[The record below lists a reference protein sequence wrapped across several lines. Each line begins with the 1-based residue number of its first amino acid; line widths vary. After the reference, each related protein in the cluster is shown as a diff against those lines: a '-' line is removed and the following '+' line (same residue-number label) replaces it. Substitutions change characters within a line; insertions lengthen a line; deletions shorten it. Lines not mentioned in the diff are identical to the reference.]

1 MFNHRALP
9 SRLKKLVILALFAG
23 LLLPVG
29 NRTTRA
35 HAETETEA
43 EATDLTQQCEIT
55 LPERSESFL
64 YRFSDNRY
72 NSRVSFTKEEA
83 LTIAVPSEAA
93 GLYVAWYTAPESAV
107 VETLDSAGSVLSSIA
122 ASTELLNDYY
132 VLPKDCASVRISGE
146 KAFAISELRVYDT
159 ETPPDEL
166 AIMTAQKTQPEV
178 MLILAHTADEAYY
191 FGSLLPYCRSEDVA
205 VVFLMSYSREAQ
217 QQAIELQYSLGS
229 RMQPIFAGFAY
240 FRSYM
245 DSSKMYAMM
254 DKSEIETYMLQLV
267 RKYQPNVLVTHDIAG
282 EGGDC
287 LHVLTATHVQLAA
300 EQASQEKYDRA
311 SAAEYGLWQVQAVY
325 QHRSEGTSALY
336 DTQAPL
342 SEYGGLSA
350 VELAQT
356 CFERYTFLTIYRQ
369 SVQDTP
375 YFEQTFPEVDP
386 AVSAADSAEQLY
398 ALLDGLLAEAG
409 PLATITPEP
418 TATPT
423 PTATPA
429 PTPAPTEEP
438 TFAGSALADASLPVG
453 IGLCVIGLAL
463 LVCFVVLHK
472 KQAKTRGLR
481 TACAC
486 AAVLMLSAGAML
498 LYRTLVPAEADAPVA
513 TATPEPEVETPAPTP
528 TDTPE
533 PTPTPTP
540 NPFAEHFRQ
549 DDDPEEVVIFDQ
561 ENGIYEYHSDTLG
574 VEIKTYTQE
583 DPPLVYHVAHIYM
596 RDVDSYRSGFGS
608 ERQNG
613 RDPLDACAMARRY
626 RAVLGITGDNLL
638 HSDYNRGLFIRNGRV
653 FRSLTAVSCMVLTDD
668 LSMRIYEKND
678 ITMLNEIEDGAW
690 TTYAFGPPLILNGE
704 LCEGV
709 DDNRVGRLNPRAGLG
724 LVEPG
729 HFVAIVVDG
738 RLPGYSHGILLS
750 DYAKLFQQEGC
761 VMAYNLDG
769 GASATMVFMGEY
781 INRRNT
787 NHYRRV
793 PDQLLW
799 GYSELVPTEDDPYV
813 NPIRYDPNE
822 KD

>member
-1 MFNHRALP
+1 MFNHRALL
-9 SRLKKLVILALFAG
+9 SRFILKRLIVLALFVG
-23 LLLPVG
+23 LLLPIG
-29 NRTTRA
+29 NWTSIA
-35 HAETETEA
+35 HAEA
-43 EATDLTQQCEIT
+43 EATATDLTEQCELT
-55 LPERSESFL
+55 LPERSTAFL
-64 YRFSDNRY
+64 YRFTDNRY
-72 NSRVSFTKEEA
+72 NSRVSFKKDEV
-83 LTIAVPSEAA
+83 LTIDIPSEAA
-93 GLYVAWYTAPESAV
+93 GLYVGWYTAPESAR
-107 VETLDSAGSVLSSIA
+107 VEMLDSDGAALDSIA

-132 VLPKDCASVRISGE
+132 VIPEGCTSIRISGQ
-146 KAFAISELRVYDT
+146 KVFTISELSVYDT
-159 ETPPDEL
+159 ETPPKERT
-166 AIMTAQKTQPEV
+166 IMTEQKTQPEV
-178 MLILAHTADEAYY
+178 MLVFAHTADEAYH

-217 QQAIELQYSLGS
+217 QQAIEVQYSLGS
-229 RMQPIFAGFAY
+229 RNQPIFAGFQY
-240 FRSYM
+240 YRSYM
-245 DSSKMYAMM
+245 ESDKMYAMI
-254 DKSEIETYMLQLV
+254 DKDEISAYMLQLI

-282 EGGDC
+282 EEDDC

-300 EQASQEKYDRA
+300 EQATEMKYGYE
-311 SAAEYGLWQVQAVY
+311 SAVEYGVWQVQAVY
-325 QHRSEGTSALY
+325 QHRSDGTSALY
-336 DTQAPL
+336 DTQASL

-350 VELAQT
+350 AELAQE
-356 CFERYTFLTIYRQ
+356 CFDRYTFLTIYRQ
-369 SVQDTP
+369 SVLDTP
-375 YFEQTFPEVDP
+375 YFEQTFPVVDP
-386 AVSAADSAEQLY
+386 VVSAADSAQQLY
-398 ALLDGLLAEAG
+398 TLLDGLLAKAG
-409 PLATITPEP
+409 PLATITPEPTTTPAPTATLTPTATPVDDENVVLSDLTLPGLPVGIGLCLIGLILLVCFIVLQKKQAKTRVLRIACVGAAVLVLCAGGLLLYRTLTPAEVEAFAATETPEP

-423 PTATPA
+423 PTAT
-429 PTPAPTEEP
+429 
-438 TFAGSALADASLPVG
+438 
-453 IGLCVIGLAL
+453 
-463 LVCFVVLHK
+463 
-472 KQAKTRGLR
+472 Q
-481 TACAC
+481 
-486 AAVLMLSAGAML
+486 
-498 LYRTLVPAEADAPVA
+498 
-513 TATPEPEVETPAPTP
+513 
-528 TDTPE
+528 E
-533 PTPTPTP
+533 PTPTTDPL
-540 NPFAEHFRQ
+540 AEHFRQ
-549 DDDPEEVVIFDQ
+549 DDDPEEVVLFDQ

-583 DPPLVYHVAHIYM
+583 DPPLVYYIAHIYM

-653 FRSLTAVSCMVLTDD
+653 FRSLTKVSCMVLTDD

-738 RLPGYSHGILLS
+738 RIPGYSHGILLS
-750 DYAKLFQQEGC
+750 DYAKLFEQEGC

-781 INRRNT
+781 INLRNT
-787 NHYRRV
+787 KHYRRV

-813 NPIRYDPNE
+813 NPIRYDPTAT
-822 KD
+822 D

>member
-1 MFNHRALP
+1 MFNHRALLL
-9 SRLKKLVILALFAG
+9 SRSMRKLVVLALFAG
-23 LLLPVG
+23 LLLPIG
-29 NRTTRA
+29 RWTNTA
-35 HAETETEA
+35 QAEAETR
-43 EATDLTQQCEIT
+43 ATDLTDQCEIT
-55 LPERSESFL
+55 LPERSASFL
-64 YRFSDNRY
+64 SRFTDDRY
-72 NSRVSFTKEEA
+72 NSRVSFKKEES
-83 LTIAVPSEAA
+83 LTISVPSEAA
-93 GLYVAWYTAPESAV
+93 GIYVAWYTAPESAL
-107 VETLDSAGSVLSSIA
+107 VEMLDSAGTVLGSIR
-122 ASTELLNDYY
+122 ASAELLNDYY
-132 VLPKDCASVRISGE
+132 IVPQGCASVRISGE

-159 ETPPDEL
+159 ETPPDGL
-166 AIMTAQKTQPEV
+166 AVMTAQKTQPDV

-229 RMQPIFAGFAY
+229 RTQPIFAGFQY
-240 FRSYM
+240 YRSYM
-245 DSSKMYAMM
+245 SSDNMYAMM
-254 DKSEIETYMLQLV
+254 DKEEITSYMLQLI

-282 EGGDC
+282 ESGDC

-300 EQASQEKYDRA
+300 EQASQKKYDPE
-311 SAAEYGLWQVQAVY
+311 SVAEYGLWQVQAVY
-325 QHRSEGTSALY
+325 QHRSDGTSALY
-336 DTQAPL
+336 DTQASL
-342 SEYGGLSA
+342 SEYGGLNA
-350 VELAQT
+350 VELAQE
-356 CFERYTFLTIYRQ
+356 CFDRYTFLTIYRQ

-375 YFEQTFPEVDP
+375 YFEQTFPVVDP
-386 AVSAADSAEQLY
+386 AVSAADSAQQLY
-398 ALLDGLLAEAG
+398 TLLDGLLEEAG
-409 PLATITPEP
+409 PLATVSPEP

-423 PTATPA
+423 PTDTPEPAAA
-429 PTPAPTEEP
+429 PVED
-438 TFAGSALADASLPVG
+438 ADAAVFGIAFPGLPVG
-453 IGLCVIGLAL
+453 IGLCLIGLTL
-463 LVCFVVLHK
+463 LACFIVLQK
-472 KQAKTRGLR
+472 KQLKTRGLR
-481 TACAC
+481 IGCVCAG
-486 AAVLMLSAGAML
+486 ALILSAGVIL
-498 LYRTLVPAEADAPVA
+498 LCRTLPAQAAAPAA
-513 TATPEPEVETPAPTP
+513 TATPEPTETAAP

-540 NPFAEHFRQ
+540 EPFAEHFRQ
-549 DDDPEEVVIFDQ
+549 DGDPEEVVIFDQ
-561 ENGIYEYHSDTLG
+561 ENGVYEYHSDTLG
-574 VEIKTYTQE
+574 VEIKTYTQT

-678 ITMLNEIEDGAW
+678 VTMLNEIEDGAW
-690 TTYAFGPPLILNGE
+690 ATYAFGPPLILNGE

-750 DYAKLFQQEGC
+750 EYAKLFQQEGC

-781 INRRNT
+781 INLRNT

-813 NPIRYDPNE
+813 NPIRYDPDA